1 MPEISRFYGI
11 VIRLF
16 YGDHMPPH
24 FHVSYGSCSAKFNI
38 ENLNWIEGNLPPRA
52 TAMVEE
58 WAKLHQSEL
67 RAAFLSVSE
76 IKSRAK
82 LIPCR
87 NCGVGAQHVLGVL
100 TA

>member
-16 YGDHMPPH
+16 YGDHLPPN
-24 FHVSYGSCSAKFNI
+24 FHVSYGSGSAKFNI

-67 RAAFLSVSE
+67 RAAFLTASE
-76 IKSRAK
+76 LKKPSRIDP
-82 LIPCR
+82 LP
-87 NCGVGAQHVLGVL
+87 
-100 TA
+100 